1 MSNTTSVAKVVEQL
15 VTSDVGGRATIGTIR
30 EAAVQEQGRTPAMQ
44 AAKLLAD
51 SVEAGDDVVILT
63 GFVIPPTMEPET
75 DGPPGAVSLAR
86 ALDAGLN
93 ANPVIACDPNAIE
106 TCKTTATAGGLS
118 VQKRRSA
125 RESARSVAVEAFP
138 ADRGAAETYAEDL
151 LSLDPAAVVAVEK
164 VGPNQAG
171 VYHNMAGYDVS
182 EETSKVDELYA
193 RLDDVPTIAVGDAGN
208 EIGMGVV
215 EERVRKDIE
224 YGATCQCD
232 CGDGIACTIS
242 TDVLVPAAV
251 SNWGAN
257 GIVTCLGYLLDRQLL
272 HEPSV
277 ERRMLVEGAMAGAV
291 DGIGGGT
298 TGWCDGLPTDVNEA
312 VVRLLR
318 EVPSAS
324 VHDRGGGEL
333 TR

>member
-257 GIVTCLGYLLDRQLL
+257 GIVTCLGHLLDRQLL

-298 TGWCDGLPTDVNEA
+298 TSWCDGLPTDVNEA

>member
-1 MSNTTSVAKVVEQL
+1 MSNTTDVADVVEQL

-30 EAAVQEQGRTPAMQ
+30 EEAVQKQGRTPAMQ
-44 AAKLLAD
+44 AARLLAD
-51 SVEAGDDVVILT
+51 TVEVGDDVVILT

-93 ANPVIACDPNAIE
+93 ANPIISCDPNAIDA
-106 TCKTTATAGGLS
+106 CKATATAGGLS
-118 VQKRRSA
+118 VQERRTA
-125 RESARSVAVEAFP
+125 RESARTVTVEAFP
-138 ADRGAAETYAEDL
+138 ADREAAETYAEDL
-151 LSLDPAAVVAVEK
+151 LSLDPAAVIAVEK
-164 VGPNQAG
+164 VGPNRAG

-182 EETSKVDELYA
+182 GETSKVDELYD

-215 EERVRKDIE
+215 EERVRGDIE

-232 CGDGIACTIS
+232 CGDGIACTLS

-257 GIVTCLGYLLDRQLL
+257 GIVTCLGHLLDRQLL
-272 HEPSV
+272 HEPAV
-277 ERRMLVEGAMAGAV
+277 ERQMLVEGAMAGAV

-324 VHDRGGGEL
+324 VHERGGGEL
-333 TR
+333 NR